1 VAAACEVAH
10 VRTAA
15 EREGTWLKGLEL
27 SVGGGPMEPSVLLMK
42 GNAGD
47 PMSSICSKGWSVF
60 IARMMA
66 YTIVFTYATR
76 RPARA
81 LKSKPHH
88 QSNDLQGAIP

>member
-27 SVGGGPMEPSVLLMK
+27 GVGGGPMEPSVLLMK
-42 GNAGD
+42 GNARD

-60 IARMMA
+60 IAIMMA
-66 YTIVFTYATR
+66 YTVVFTYATR